1 MRGLA
6 RRLQQEEGNVLVI
19 AVTMM
24 GLMLMLGSTALSTV
38 DTQTDVVKRERQ
50 HESTFNLAEG
60 VLHAQTYVLARLG
73 TGSPANPFPE
83 VCDET
88 SADPLCPDGADLAQS
103 FDPAVQSDYDGAT
116 TWSTQVRDNPDGDF
130 YSEAG
135 FDGAESYDANDDQQ
149 LWVRSDATVRGRL
162 RTIVALIRVE
172 FKSIAFPRYALAGG
186 WFETSNNGR
195 KTIVDST
202 GSLGVAVRCSLEPP
216 STGCLDYNPDKGQLE
231 PAGHYELDHPYTSTG
246 VLADELEDLEGFAR
260 SNNTYYATCPA
271 NPSGKVVVVE
281 SGDCEYNNSAPPASG
296 QAKCC
301 NSAADPG
308 VFIVKCGSVSLS
320 GNIEF
325 FGIVYV
331 PNKASSD
338 PAAPWCS
345 SGVVVE
351 TQGTSLISG
360 GVIIDGPGGML
371 AGSSGMNIVFNPWAF
386 ESVQVAG
393 TAGVVQNTW
402 REIPDDN

>member
-1 MRGLA
+1 MRGLM
-6 RRLQQEEGNVLVI
+6 RRLRREDGNVLVI

-24 GLMLMLGSTALSTV
+24 GLMLMLGTTALSTV

-83 VCDET
+83 VCDQA
-88 SADPLCPDGADLAQS
+88 SVDPLCPDDADLAQS
-103 FDPAVQSDYDGAT
+103 FDPAVQSDYDADT
-116 TWSTQVRDNPDGDF
+116 TWSTRVRDNPDGDF
-130 YSEAG
+130 YSEAS
-135 FDGAESYDANDDQQ
+135 FDGAEGYDANDDQQ

-172 FKSIAFPRYALAGG
+172 FKSIAFPQYALAGG
-186 WFETSNNGR
+186 WFATSNNGR

-202 GSLGVAVRCSLEPP
+202 DSLGVAVRCSFEPP
-216 STGCLDYNPDKGQLE
+216 SAGCLDYKPDKGQLE
-231 PAGHYELDHPYTSTG
+231 PADHYQLDYPDTATG
-246 VLADELEDLEGFAR
+246 VLTDELQDLEGFAQA
-260 SNNTYYATCPA
+260 NDTYYATCPA
-271 NPSGKVVVVE
+271 NPNGRVVVVE
-281 SGDCEYNNSAPPASG
+281 SGSCSYNNSSPAAPGSP
-296 QAKCC
+296 KCC
-301 NSAADPG
+301 NSASDPG
-308 VFIVKCGSVSLS
+308 VYIMKCGSVSFS

-325 FGIVYV
+325 RGIVYV
-331 PNKASSD
+331 PNVNSSG
-338 PAAPWCS
+338 AWCS
-345 SGVVVE
+345 SDVVVT

-360 GVIIDGPGGML
+360 GVVIDGPGGML
-371 AGSSGMNIVFNPWAF
+371 AGSSGMNIQFDPWAF
-386 ESVQVAG
+386 ESVNVAG